1 MAVQFIPK
9 ILGLNVGMFGT
20 VSGSLGLY
28 LRTGFDPEI
37 DVFGF
42 FFVFWWLGAVFSPTW
57 KW

>member
-1 MAVQFIPK
+1 MQFIPK
-9 ILGLNVGMFGT
+9 ILGVNVGTFGT
-20 VSGSLGLY
+20 VLGSLGLY

-42 FFVFWWLGAVFSPTW
+42 FCVFWWLGAVFSPTW